1 MTAARPKLVI
11 SANAA
16 WNLAN
21 FRSGLI
27 AALIAAGYE
36 VIAVAPPDAA
46 AEKRLAALGCR
57 FIAVPIASQGVSP
70 WHDLRTFFAYLRLFR
85 AERPAAYLGYTI
97 KPNVYGSLAA
107 RACGVPALNNI
118 SGLGTAFIK
127 RSWLTVAAKLL
138 YRVGLAGS
146 HTLFFQNEAD
156 RALFVAARLAKAERA
171 LLLPGSGIDPRQFP
185 AAPPRTAETG
195 AEIAFLLIARLV
207 RDKGVFEY
215 VEAAR
220 LLRERHPQ
228 VRCRILGFL
237 DVENR
242 TAISRE
248 TVASWMEEGV
258 IDYLG
263 AADDVRPHIAA
274 SDCVVLPS
282 YREGTSRVLLEAAA
296 MARPIVTTD
305 VPGCREVVED
315 RRTGLL
321 CAVRDGRSLADA
333 MARMVELEGA
343 ARTAMGLAGR
353 DKVVREFSEHLV
365 IDRYLQRIANAVAR

>member
-1 MTAARPKLVI
+1 MMAARRKLVI

-27 AALIAAGYE
+27 AALVAAGYD
-36 VIAVAPPDAA
+36 VIAAAPPDAV
-46 AEKRLAALGCR
+46 AEERLAKLGCR
-57 FIAVPIASQGVSP
+57 FIAVPIASQSVSP
-70 WHDLRTFFAYLRLFR
+70 SRDLATFSAYLRLFR

-107 RACGVPALNNI
+107 RACGVPTLNNI
-118 SGLGTAFIK
+118 SGLGTAFIR

-138 YRVGLAGS
+138 YRVGLAGA
-146 HTLFFQNEAD
+146 HTVFFQNETD
-156 RALFVAARLAKAERA
+156 RALFVSARLATPKQA
-171 LLLPGSGIDPRQFP
+171 LLLPGSGIDTARFP
-185 AAPPRTAETG
+185 AAPPRDGDARD
-195 AEIAFLLIARLV
+195 EIVFLLIARLV

-220 LLRERHPQ
+220 LLRALHPRVQ
-228 VRCRILGFL
+228 CRILGFL

-248 TVASWMEEGV
+248 TVASWVEEGI

-263 AADDVRPHIAA
+263 AADDVRPHIAD

-296 MARPIVTTD
+296 MARPIVATD
-305 VPGCREVVED
+305 VPGCREVVEHQ
-315 RRTGLL
+315 RTGLL
-321 CAVRDGRSLADA
+321 CAVRDGRSLAEA
-333 MARMVELEGA
+333 MARMAELGDA
-343 ARTAMGLAGR
+343 ARTAMGRAGR
-353 DKVVREFSEHLV
+353 DKIIREYSEHLV
-365 IDRYLQRIANAVAR
+365 IDRYLQRIANAITG